1 MPEAHKSHVR
11 RFRVARVTFAE
22 SQPSSSG
29 RAVKKSSHLSLILA
43 AARQLFRLK
52 WTGFSHAKSESFFPA
67 GSSKATTRAKVLN
80 GIGSFCW

>member
-43 AARQLFRLK
+43 AARQLFRFK
-52 WTGFSHAKSESFFPA
+52 WTGFSHARNLNP
-67 GSSKATTRAKVLN
+67 SSLPVRQKQLHGRK
-80 GIGSFCW
+80 F